1 MKKFAILMI
10 LAGCVQ
16 PALDEPTQ
24 ASEQSI
30 ARFVADVSP
39 ELTPEQQ
46 AAASNCGAQNT
57 TSEELQRL
65 SAVGEVLDAA
75 TTGLIS
81 EIMTRDGTLACLEL
95 NGVPL

>member
-1 MKKFAILMI
+1 MKKLAILML

-16 PALDEPTQ
+16 PVLDEPTQ

-46 AAASNCGAQNT
+46 AAAANCGAENT
-57 TSEELQRL
+57 TTEELQRL
-65 SAVGEVLDAA
+65 ADMGDVMDAA
-75 TTGLIS
+75 TSGLIS
-81 EIMTRDGTLACLEL
+81 EIMTRDGTLLCLET